1 MDKLMS
7 AAGAASINKEIVL
20 GYIVDSDNESFSVL
34 ICNGRLNK
42 PIVKLPKNEELLDSG
57 CYDKYRLYAFSI
69 VLGDNG
75 FVSSWDLDNVYE
87 HTNYYSY
94 YATLGDISSD
104 NSYSILDISTLCGDD
119 YAGQY
124 DYIVNHIKRCR
135 HGATVLIVD
144 GIICGVSHSPVM
156 TSIGNYLYLSHN
168 AECRGNVIYAEGNE
182 VVLEFI
188 ECPKEPLLL
197 RKVDN
202 TNLSSIEIILS
213 FKESH
218 RLEELLTVEGFD
230 KVYIN
235 LELRYPVSVKSFNVL
250 NVHPKGAIAE
260 IMHCIE
266 CRDGYERGE
275 YVSWEPIDLLK
286 ELNWQMPIIKLVDKI
301 PNHVQHTQILEMSEI
316 YHETDFRATLDII
329 RLLSYGKN
337 EIVYIAVKERYKG
350 RSGDPYIIFEFSC
363 PEDFEFHDEAI
374 WRCSYTIL
382 GNYRRGPESDSSAL
396 RYYRRANMKGYEP
409 ILQKEPK
416 EFIDYEAKDKA
427 LLESI
432 LADAK
437 TRGRR

>member
-42 PIVKLPKNEELLDSG
+42 PIVKLPKNEEVLNSG
-57 CYDKYRLYAFSI
+57 CYDKYKLYAFSI

-75 FVSSWDLDNVYE
+75 SIASWDLVNVYSY
-87 HTNYYSY
+87 TKYYSY
-94 YATLGDISSD
+94 YAVLGDISS
-104 NSYSILDISTLCGDD
+104 NSPYSILDISTLFGDD

-135 HGATVLIVD
+135 NGATVLTVN
-144 GIICGVSHSPVM
+144 GIICGVSDSPVM
-156 TSIGNYLYLSHN
+156 TSIGDCLYLSHD
-168 AECRGNVIYAEGNE
+168 AECRDNTIYTEGTTL
-182 VVLEFI
+182 VLEFT
-188 ECPKEPLLL
+188 ECPKEPLLI
-197 RKVDN
+197 RKVN
-202 TNLSSIEIILS
+202 NPNISSIDIILS

-218 RLEELLTVEGFD
+218 RVEELLTVEGFD
-230 KVYIN
+230 KVYIS
-235 LELRYPVSVKSFNVL
+235 LELRYLVSVKSFDVL
-250 NVHPKGAIAE
+250 NVHPEGAIAE

-266 CRDGYERGE
+266 CRDGYKRGE

-286 ELNWQMPIIKLVDKI
+286 KLNWQMPVVKLVDKMPDHI
-301 PNHVQHTQILEMSEI
+301 QYIQTLKMFDG
-316 YHETDFRATLDII
+316 YDETDFRATLDII

-337 EIVYIAVKERYKG
+337 EIVYITVKERYKG
-350 RSGDPYIIFEFSC
+350 VNGTPYIVFEFSC
-363 PEDFEFHDEAI
+363 PENFEFHNEAV
-374 WRCSYTIL
+374 WMCGRTIQD
-382 GNYRRGPESDSSAL
+382 YYHRGPESDSSAL

-409 ILQKEPK
+409 IFPQEPK

-427 LLESI
+427 LIESI

-437 TRGRR
+437 ARGRR